1 MKFKDFLFEQKEKHA
16 VLAFGRM
23 NPITSGHEK
32 LVNKVKDV
40 AREVGGSHHI
50 VLSHSQDARKN
61 PLSATQKV
69 KHAKRAF
76 PGTNF
81 SASSSESPNFLTQAA
96 DLHKKGVTHLHVVG
110 GSDRVKEFHDTL
122 HRYNGSGEGK
132 LFNFKKITVHSAGE
146 RDPDAEGVSG
156 MSASK
161 MRGHAQSGN
170 FNEFKKG
177 VPSSMSHPHAKE
189 LYNDVRK
196 GMRINEDIDEDFSEL
211 LTEGVNDKSI
221 FKAVFLAGGPGSGKD
236 YVLDNTLEGHGL
248 TEINSDKALEFL
260 MDKEGLDKTMPED
273 EKEARNFVRDRA
285 KNITELRQRLALQ
298 GRNGLIINGTGDDY
312 KKIERIKS
320 ALENL
325 GYDTSMIMV
334 NTSDEV
340 SAARNVERGQRGGR
354 TVPED
359 IRRQKWESV
368 QNSRPE
374 LAKLFGDQYKEFDN
388 SEDLRTA
395 DPEVVKQKK
404 DEMMEL
410 YKNIQ
415 DFVGQPPSNPKA
427 QEWVAQEMQK
437 ADRLPVPTDGAEQTP
452 HPDSNAAQEAR
463 QLGLQYYGFGRYGR
477 NGKVTHR
484 SVHDKLVEVDKQ
496 EQEKES
502 KTNSSLN
509 KKDSEFNGIFKEEL
523 SLDEDLRNWFSK
535 THPKGDWVRMSSTG
549 EIKGPCAREP
559 GEPKPK
565 CLARARAHSLSKKER
580 AAAVRAKRRA
590 DPDAERTGKPIN
602 VRVPADVKKESVNE
616 SYDLSDSSSL
626 NLLLLGNRISEVDYQ
641 AFGEEKQMKL
651 YKDKNGKIRT
661 FMLRSA
667 AAKEAHTKNGTVIP
681 YKNGYAIKLNE
692 ENDNVDISK
701 RTVRNWIEENRE
713 SPTRRVSEGTSGES
727 RGLLTEGIADL
738 TTGQEYAKGTGIE
751 ITPTTTQETGP
762 RTKITLGQIRQRKKE
777 TQSESIDKGIE
788 PGLSMATSGE
798 NLTRPSN
805 VKNKQVKKPF
815 EEAIGA
821 GGEMAT
827 SMSDYNDNVLKQ
839 KGINIKTFKAKRP
852 IG

>member
-81 SASSSESPNFLTQAA
+81 SASSRESPNFLTQAA

-177 VPSSMSHPHAKE
+177 VPSSMSHSHAKE
-189 LYNDVRK
+189 LYNDVRR
-196 GMRINEDIDEDFSEL
+196 GMGVNEDIDEDFSEL

-260 MDKEGLDKTMPED
+260 MDKEGLDKRMPED
-273 EKEARNFVRDRA
+273 QKEARNFVRDRA

-312 KKIERIKS
+312 KKIERIKT

-427 QEWVAQEMQK
+427 QEWVAQEMQQ
-437 ADRLPVPTDGAEQTP
+437 ADRLPVPKDGAEQTP
-452 HPDSNAAQEAR
+452 HPGSNAAQEAR
-463 QLGLQYYGFGRYGR
+463 QMGLQYYGFGRYGR

-484 SVHDKLVEVDKQ
+484 SVHDKLVEVDKFQ
-496 EQEKES
+496 EPV
-502 KTNSSLN
+502 
-509 KKDSEFNGIFKEEL
+509 KEEV

-580 AAAVRAKRRA
+580 ASAVRAKRRA

-602 VRVPADVKKESVNE
+602 VRVPADVKKESIDE

-651 YKDKNGKIRT
+651 YKDKTGKIRT

-713 SPTRRVSEGTSGES
+713 SPTRRASESASGEEGKL
-727 RGLLTEGIADL
+727 RTEGIADL

-762 RTKITLGQIRQRKKE
+762 RSKITLGQIRQRKKE

>member
-1 MKFKDFLFEQKEKHA
+1 MKFRDFLQEQKDKHA

-50 VLSHSQDARKN
+50 VLSHSQDPKKN
-61 PLSATQKV
+61 PLSAAQKV

-81 SASSSESPNFLTQAA
+81 SASSKESPNFLTQAA
-96 DLHKKGVTHLHVVG
+96 DLHKRGVTHLHVVG

-122 HRYNGSGEGK
+122 HRYNGTGEGK

-177 VPSSMSHPHAKE
+177 TPSSMSHAHAKE
-189 LYNDVRK
+189 LYNDVRR
-196 GMRINEDIDEDFSEL
+196 GMGVNEDIDADFADL
-211 LTEGVNDKSI
+211 LTEGVHDQSI

-236 YVLDNTLEGHGL
+236 YVLDNTLQGHGL

-260 MDKEGLDKTMPED
+260 MDKEGLDKRMPEN
-273 EKEARNFVRDRA
+273 EKEARTFVRDRA
-285 KNITELRQRLALQ
+285 KNITELKQRLALM

-320 ALENL
+320 RLEEL

-340 SAARNVERGQRGGR
+340 SAERNVERGQRGGR

-359 IRRQKWESV
+359 IRKEKWQAV

-374 LAKLFGDQYKEFDN
+374 LAKLFDDNYNEFDN

-404 DEMMEL
+404 NEMTEL
-410 YKNIQ
+410 YKNVQ
-415 DFVGQPPSNPKA
+415 NFVSQPPSNPAA
-427 QEWVAQEMQK
+427 QEWVANEMQQT
-437 ADRLPVPTDGAEQTP
+437 DRLPIPQDGAEQTP
-452 HPDSNAAQEAR
+452 HPNSNAAQEAR
-463 QLGLQYYGFGRYGR
+463 KIGLQYYGFGRYGR

-484 SVHDKLVEVDKQ
+484 SVHDQLIDVEKMQQQV
-496 EQEKES
+496 
-502 KTNSSLN
+502 
-509 KKDSEFNGIFKEEL
+509 KEET

-535 THPKGDWVRMSSTG
+535 THPRGDWVRMSSTG

-565 CLARARAHSLSKKER
+565 CLARARALSLSKKER

-616 SYDLSDSSSL
+616 SYNLSDSSSL
-626 NLLLLGNRISEVDYQ
+626 NLLLLGNRVNEVDYQ

-651 YKDKNGKIRT
+651 FKDKTGKVRT
-661 FMLRSA
+661 FMLRAA
-667 AAKEAHTKNGTVIP
+667 AAKEAHTNNGTVIP

-692 ENDNVDISK
+692 ENENVELYKKTIRSWISEQ
-701 RTVRNWIEENRE
+701 RQSSIG
-713 SPTRRVSEGTSGES
+713 RVTKSASGES
-727 RGLLTEGIADL
+727 TRLLSEGVTELIPGA
-738 TTGQEYAKGTGIE
+738 EYAKGTGIE
-751 ITPTTTQETGP
+751 LAPTGTQETGTTA
-762 RTKITLGQIRQRKKE
+762 RTKITFDKIRQRKKE

-805 VKNKQVKKPF
+805 VKNKQIKKPF

-821 GGEMAT
+821 GGEDAN
-827 SMSDYNDNVLKQ
+827 SIADKKEDELK
-839 KGINIKTFKAKRP
+839 KVGINLQVFKAKRP